1 MIIIGGNK
9 EKHEPTK
16 CTVRLNNKV
25 KAFTDFVTVGI
36 EGEKISIMHNADA
49 ITLGIAV
56 QVVKEHFMN
65 CYKDLTL
72 EQKKVVDD
80 YFRGPDEQN

>member
-9 EKHEPTK
+9 QLNAKPK
-16 CTVRLNNKV
+16 CTVRIDDKV
-25 KAFTDFVTVGI
+25 KSFNDFVTIGI

-80 YFRGPDEQN
+80 YFRGPNEQD